1 VLFMPNEYYDI
12 DIELSIKIESISSIE
27 AILGPVVGDPAST
40 YR

>member
-1 VLFMPNEYYDI
+1 MPNEYYDI

-27 AILGPVVGDPAST
+27 AIWGPVVGDPAST